1 LDFQVQVVLPF
12 RGECDAA
19 NSAATADARA
29 DAWLKIFWTGVMMR
43 VMMCLGLSGCP
54 SICSRTQQFSLSEGS
69 EHKNWRSVLNNNW
82 KKSSD
87 KPRLKQGEVTRY
99 PYQDAYF
106 SQQRTP
112 FKSR

>member
-29 DAWLKIFWTGVMMR
+29 DAWLKIVWTGVMMR

-54 SICSRTQQFSLSEGS
+54 SAAELSNSAFLKAANTRTGGAFLTTTGRRAATSRG
-69 EHKNWRSVLNNNW
+69 
-82 KKSSD
+82 
-87 KPRLKQGEVTRY
+87 
-99 PYQDAYF
+99 
-106 SQQRTP
+106 
-112 FKSR
+112 